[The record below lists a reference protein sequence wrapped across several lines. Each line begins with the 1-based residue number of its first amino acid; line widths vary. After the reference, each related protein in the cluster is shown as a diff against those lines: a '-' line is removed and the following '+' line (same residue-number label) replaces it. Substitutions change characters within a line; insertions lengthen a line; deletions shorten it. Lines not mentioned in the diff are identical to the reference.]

1 MKQIQIMKS
10 SKYIILCCILLFVLG
25 SCKKWLDVNTDP
37 DNPNNQSVPIQNKLS
52 WIENYWKEPAGV
64 TNMRTSCIAGV
75 IYATA
80 ANQNSLS
87 TTWQALNGNSTT
99 PYQAFFVGVSSNITD
114 LYNTAQKQGAYHY
127 MAAADVFH
135 ALGYMEMLDLYG
147 EMPYTQAGTGIPSPV
162 PDDGKT
168 IFNGCIARLNEA
180 ISLLSKAQESG
191 APALSAG
198 DILNNGDVSKW
209 LKLCWG
215 LKARYMLK
223 LSKKSDLYNAD
234 SILNCLSKGPQSN
247 ADNTVQQ
254 NLNNNAATDYLE
266 GDPISANGNY
276 DFAAYGSNQRITEYY
291 YNLLTNIRGAG
302 VVDPRM
308 SKIVPASMA
317 NVQLVG
323 GKVSSYTWLRAVGV
337 NSYNTIDKNQ
347 NPLGFFTNRLLKG
360 GAASIATISY
370 ASGPTNV
377 IYPFTSSTAMA
388 DHPNFVASLVQA
400 GKVPKSGTNA
410 NDFADSGN
418 YVRVT
423 YRAGSIY
430 IASTN
435 YIQAADTV
443 YGNLRSNSLATTA
456 VAQPSNDVTWY
467 PTLAAYTAGVVA
479 STGSFQ
485 IRPISDMEILM
496 YYEMCFIKAEV
507 YMRKGDAANAY
518 TAYRAGIQA
527 NLDYMQTKLTQWKGS
542 YDKTSS
548 GIANPDMNPMDQ
560 TTINNYLS
568 SNAVAQGA
576 GVLTMSDIMLQKYIA
591 MGVSIENWND
601 MRRFNFSAGNVG
613 NFGVVYPGYQRG
625 PLFTGQAQ
633 LTGGSPTDPRYW
645 IRRFALPPTYEIQ
658 YNFINTTTLNQ
669 HATDPNIWSMPVW
682 WDCATD
688 AEYNGYLAK

>member
-1 MKQIQIMKS
+1 MKS
-10 SKYIILCCILLFVLG
+10 SKYIILGFLIILGLG

-37 DNPNNQSVPIQNKLS
+37 DNPNNQSVPIQNKLP

-64 TNMRTSCIAGV
+64 TNMRTSCISGV
-75 IYATA
+75 IYAIA
-80 ANQNSLS
+80 GNQNTLS
-87 TTWQALNGNSTT
+87 TTWQATNGNSTT

-114 LYNTAQKQGAYHY
+114 LYNAAQKQGAYYY

-147 EMPYTQAGTGIPSPV
+147 EMPYTEAGTGIPSPK

-168 IFNGCIARLNEA
+168 IFNGCMARLNEA
-180 ISLLSKAQESG
+180 IDLFSRSQQAG

-234 SILNCLSKGPQSN
+234 SILYCLSKGPQSN
-247 ADNTVQQ
+247 ADNTVE
-254 NLNNNAATDYLE
+254 LNYNNSANTDFLE

-276 DFAAYGSNQRITEYY
+276 DFAGYGSNQRITEYY

-308 SKIVPASMA
+308 PKIVPASMA
-317 NVQLVG
+317 NVQLSN
-323 GKVSSYTWLRAVGV
+323 GKVSSYTWLRSIGV
-337 NSYNTIDKNQ
+337 NSYNATDRNPA
-347 NPLGFFTNRLLKG
+347 PLGFPNRLVKG
-360 GAASIATISY
+360 GATSIATVSV
-370 ASGPTNV
+370 AGNSAGTPV
-377 IYPFTSSTAMA
+377 AVSVVYPFTSSTAIA
-388 DHPNFVASLVQA
+388 DHPAFVASLLA
-400 GKVPKSGTNA
+400 SGRVPKSGSNM

-423 YRAGSIY
+423 YKPGSVY

-435 YIQAADTV
+435 YIQAGDTV
-443 YGNLRSNSLATTA
+443 YVNLRSNSLATTA
-456 VAQPSNDVTWY
+456 VAQPSNDVTFY
-467 PTLAAYTAGVVA
+467 PNLAAYNAGVVA

-485 IRPISDMEILM
+485 IRPVSDMEILM
-496 YYEMCFIKAEV
+496 YHEMCFIKAEV

-527 NLDYMQTKLTQWKGS
+527 HLDYMQSKLNQWKGNF
-542 YDKTSS
+542 DKTSS
-548 GIANPDMNPMDQ
+548 GIANPDMDPMDQ
-560 TTINNYLS
+560 TAINTYLS
-568 SNAVAQGA
+568 SNAVAQSA
-576 GVLTMSDIMLQKYIA
+576 GTLTMSDIMLQKYIA

-613 NFGVVYPGYQRG
+613 SFGVVYPGYQRG

-645 IRRFALPPTYEIQ
+645 IRRWALPPTYEIQ
-658 YNFINTTTLNQ
+658 YNYINTTSLNP

-682 WDCATD
+682 WDSATD
-688 AEYNGYLAK
+688 AEYYGYLKQ